1 MSLFSDLGAGYL
13 AYEGLEKVK
22 EAAKELPQ
30 QMLQG
35 VETVGGMTEPYTQF
49 KPFTVTT
56 ATGTAG
62 ATRDPVTGALGVSFT
77 PEQQQLINQLQQQ
90 ASTTAGMMGQTT
102 PEALMAQMQELRQP
116 EIERQQTALE
126 NRLAAQGRLGV
137 QTAQYGGTP
146 EQLAMQK
153 AIQEQQSRDAL
164 SAITGART
172 LQQQDIQNVTGLL
185 GAANLPQQQLMQA
198 YAPALQTQNLAS
210 NLGLKQANVLGQL
223 GQQYISQLPASL
235 ATQGQVSQAQA
246 NVIANA
252 LLGQQNAETGAYEG
266 LLGVLGDYLGGLFGG
281 SSPSTSQSLG
291 YNYDDG
297 DIFGMIGDL
306 GGSGSGNGIFSVIDE
321 LGGGN

>member
-35 VETVGGMTEPYTQF
+35 VETVGGMTQPYTEF

-56 ATGTAG
+56 ATGSAG
-62 ATRDPVTGALGVSFT
+62 ATRDPATGALSVSFT
-77 PEQQQLINQLQQQ
+77 PEQQELVNQLQQQ
-90 ASTTAGMMGQTT
+90 ASATAGMMGQTT
-102 PEALMAQMQELRQP
+102 PEQLMAQMQQLRQP

-153 AIQEQQSRDAL
+153 AIQEQQSRDAFSAL
-164 SAITGART
+164 SGART
-172 LQQQDIQNVTGLL
+172 LQQQDIANVTGLL
-185 GAANLPQQQLMQA
+185 GASAIPQQQQIA
-198 YAPALQTQNLAS
+198 AFAPTLQTQNLAS
-210 NLGLKQANVLGQL
+210 NLGLAQANVLGQL

-252 LLGQQNAETGAYEG
+252 LLGQQNQETGAYEG
-266 LLGVLGDYLGGLFGG
+266 LLGIVGNYLGGLFGG
-281 SSPSTSQSLG
+281 SNPQTATTAVT
-291 YNYDDG
+291 
-297 DIFGMIGDL
+297 
-306 GGSGSGNGIFSVIDE
+306 GSGQGSGYTDSNGNWV
-321 LGGGN
+321 GV

>member
-1 MSLFSDLGAGYL
+1 
-13 AYEGLEKVK
+13 
-22 EAAKELPQ
+22 
-30 QMLQG
+30 MLTG
-35 VETVGGMTEPYTQF
+35 VETVGAMTQPYTEF

-56 ATGTAG
+56 ATGQAG
-62 ATRDPVTGALGVSFT
+62 ATRDPVTGQLNVSFS
-77 PEQQQLINQLQQQ
+77 PEQQQLIDQLQQQ

-102 PEALMAQMQELRQP
+102 PEQLMAQMDELRRP

-164 SAITGART
+164 SAITGARS

-210 NLGLKQANVLGQL
+210 NLGLTQANVLGRL
-223 GQQYISQLPASL
+223 GQQYISQLPTSSAL
-235 ATQGQVSQAQA
+235 QGQLTQEQAR
-246 NVIANA
+246 VISNA
-252 LLGQQNAETGAYEG
+252 LLGQKSAETGAYEG

-281 SSPSTSQSLG
+281 SDSNTG
-291 YNYDDG
+291 DGVTTMGDDG
-297 DIFGMIGDL
+297 FGGYA
-306 GGSGSGNGIFSVIDE
+306 
-321 LGGGN
+321 